1 MPLGKTGQSRLFYGW
16 VLVGVSAACMAV
28 VYSIRHSFSRFFL
41 VMVDDFGWSRSAAS
55 GIYSVN
61 VITYGL
67 TAPIVG
73 VIADRLG
80 PRKVIPIGAAFLG
93 LAALLASR
101 GNGMWQFYLLWMILA
116 FGACFTGY
124 VPHSVVLTNWFQ
136 RKRGTA
142 MGLFQVGGSLA
153 FFAPFLTQLM
163 IAGWSWR
170 WAYVAWGL
178 AVLAIVVPLALVYQR
193 RRPQDMGLQPDGLAP
208 AAIQRGLAAPDPT
221 IVDPQWAAVEWTL
234 ARAART
240 RRFWAFFFGSFFMW
254 GIGLTI
260 VLVHQVAF
268 VVDRG
273 YGDVFATLVFALYG
287 GMATV
292 GPLCGFISDRIGRE
306 TTVTIAI
313 LLMLAGVSML
323 LLVRDASSPWLLY
336 LFAVGFGLGIGL
348 NNGTYGSAV
357 ADVFQGK
364 NFGAINGCMTASFG
378 LGGALGAYLG
388 GLVFDLWGSYT
399 VAFLAVQASLLV
411 ALVFVWVAGPRKV
424 RLVAGRAQRTA
435 SATGPHASGARVK

>member
-1 MPLGKTGQSRLFYGW
+1 MGK
-16 VLVGVSAACMAV
+16 LVDTK
-28 VYSIRHSFSRFFL
+28 H
-41 VMVDDFGWSRSAAS
+41 
-55 GIYSVN
+55 
-61 VITYGL
+61 
-67 TAPIVG
+67 
-73 VIADRLG
+73 G
-80 PRKVIPIGAAFLG
+80 PRLLLVIGATAGG
-93 LAALLASR
+93 LLLMLVSRIDAL
-101 GNGMWQFYLLWMILA
+101 WQFYLLWMILA

-254 GIGLTI
+254 GIGQTI
-260 VLVHQVAF
+260 VLVHQIALM
-268 VVDRG
+268 VDAG
-273 YGDVFATLVFALYG
+273 YSDVFATLVFALFG
-287 GMATV
+287 AMTLV
-292 GPLCGFISDRIGRE
+292 GTLCGFLSDRIGRE
-306 TTVTIAI
+306 ATVTIAI
-313 LLMLAGVSML
+313 TLMLTGVGML
-323 LLVRDASSPWLLY
+323 FLVRDANQPWLLY
-336 LFAVGFGLGIGL
+336 LFAMGFGLGTGL
-348 NNGTYGSAV
+348 NNATYGSAV

-364 NFGAINGCMTASFG
+364 NFGVINGCMTASFG
-378 LGGALGAYLG
+378 LGGALGAFLA
-388 GLVFDLWGSYT
+388 GLIFDVWGSYN
-399 VAFLAVQASLLV
+399 VALLSVEASLLV
-411 ALVFVWVAGPRKV
+411 AIALVWVAAPRKV
-424 RLVAGRAQRTA
+424 RLVAGRARRA
-435 SATGPHASGARVK
+435 AATPSPAASGTRAR